1 MKKENELKKENVKN
15 ETYEKLV
22 IKVFYH
28 INDDKQKI
36 YDRERMKDEFENL
49 LDQLLD
55 VDI

>member
-15 ETYEKLV
+15 ETCEKLV

-36 YDRERMKDEFENL
+36 YDREKMKDEFENL

>member
-22 IKVFYH
+22 IRVFYL

-36 YDRERMKDEFENL
+36 YDREKMKDEFENL

-55 VDI
+55 VD

>member
-15 ETYEKLV
+15 ETYENLV
-22 IKVFYH
+22 IRVFYL

-36 YDRERMKDEFENL
+36 YDREKMKDEFENL